1 MPKPKSQRLIERLVK
16 LHRRWIQDTG
26 EDVRHYAASSINRG
40 LSDGSIHSLRNISSN
55 LGGMATYW
63 GVHGVVS
70 LTDGNPSGWQQVH
83 HSCLLHLW
91 VLKIES
97 ALFQRLA
104 DSSSL
109 TLFVPRVAC
118 TLCYSIACG
127 LRDWR
132 QKQANLLSM
141 MASDTN
147 MATADY
153 WQERRFEPFMIRLNQ
168 ILEGDTPALRS
179 GDSFGVY
186 TDILSH
192 WNNEGSLAEALIRAC
207 DYHCE
212 NMDDTGD
219 WDPEF
224 DHAPFDLIPWEIL
237 AIQQVRQHNGLS
249 MPRFTHALAAP
260 SVMQVQMPSHVQDE
274 FLPRVEQLF
283 NQYFSA

>member
-1 MPKPKSQRLIERLVK
+1 MATFKRPVDRLTK
-16 LHRRWIQDTG
+16 LHRRWLRETAQDVYSQSC
-26 EDVRHYAASSINRG
+26 EWLNADLA
-40 LSDGSIHSLRNISSN
+40 DGSMYCLRNISSS
-55 LGGMATYW
+55 LQSLATFH
-63 GVHGVVS
+63 GIHGVIS
-70 LTDGNPSGWQQVH
+70 LIDENPSGWQQVH

-127 LRDWR
+127 IGDWR
-132 QKQANLLSM
+132 QTQANLLSM

-147 MATADY
+147 MVTADY

-179 GDSFGVY
+179 DDSFGVY

-249 MPRFTHALAAP
+249 MPRLTHALAAP
-260 SVMQVQMPSHVQDE
+260 SVMQVQMPINVQDE

>member
-1 MPKPKSQRLIERLVK
+1 MARRKNPIDRLIQ
-16 LHRRWIQDTG
+16 LHRRWIAEAGD
-26 EDVRHYAASSINRG
+26 DVREYASNRIDAG
-40 LSDGSIHSLRNISSN
+40 LSDGSLQALRNISSN
-55 LGGMATYW
+55 LGGLATYY
-63 GVHGVVS
+63 GTHGVIS
-70 LTDGNPSGWQQVH
+70 LIDNNPSGWQQVH

-118 TLCYSIACG
+118 TVCYSIACG
-127 LRDWR
+127 LGDWR
-132 QKQANLLSM
+132 QTQANLLSM

-147 MATADY
+147 MVTADY
-153 WQERRFEPFMIRLNQ
+153 WQERHFEPFVIRLNQ
-168 ILEGDTPALRS
+168 ILEGDTPDLRN

-192 WNNEGSLAEALIRAC
+192 WNNEGSLADALLRAC

-224 DHAPFDLIPWEIL
+224 DHAPLDLIPWEIL
-237 AIQQVRQHNGLS
+237 AIQQVRQHTGMS
-249 MPRFTHALAAP
+249 MPRFNHALAAP
-260 SVMQVQMPSHVQDE
+260 SVMQVQMPSHIQDE
-274 FLPRVEQLF
+274 FLPGVDQLLTQHLF
-283 NQYFSA
+283 G